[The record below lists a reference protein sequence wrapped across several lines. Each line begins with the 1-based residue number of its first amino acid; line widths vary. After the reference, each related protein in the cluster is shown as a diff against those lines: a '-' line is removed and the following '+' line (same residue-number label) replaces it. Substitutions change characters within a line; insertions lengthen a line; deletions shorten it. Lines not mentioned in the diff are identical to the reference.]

1 MTRAGA
7 GDPGNPAWTL
17 VSGIIFIVLAVAA
30 FIVPVSNWTHKAPL
44 AGWLLLIAGLCECL
58 LAWARGTDRVAILGL
73 ISGAGTLVA
82 GLVLTLDPSATY
94 FSATSLVMIWL
105 FLRGAWTIFMA
116 WQIEGAQIWSWLA
129 LSGAVDIC
137 LSLVLAVG
145 LEIDTLVFTL
155 FGATAELVVGFAF
168 FLAASLLFNGFAQIG
183 LALGER
189 RDGAQRPS

>member
-1 MTRAGA
+1 MTRASA
-7 GDPGNPAWTL
+7 RNPGNPASTL
-17 VSGIIFIVLAVAA
+17 ASGVIFIVLAVAA
-30 FIVPVSNWTHKAPL
+30 FFVPLSNWTHKAAL

-58 LAWARGTDRVAILGL
+58 LGWARGTDKVAVLGL

-82 GLVLTLDPSATY
+82 GLVLTLDPAATY
-94 FSATSLVMIWL
+94 FAATTMVMIWL
-105 FLRGAWTIFMA
+105 LLRGAWTIFMA
-116 WQIEGAQIWSWLA
+116 SQIEGAHIWSWLA

-155 FGATAELVVGFAF
+155 FGTTAELVVGFGF
-168 FLAASLLFNGFAQIG
+168 FLAASFLFNGLAQIG

-189 RDGAQRPS
+189 RDEGQRSS